1 MNFIDIEKVYVTGYV
16 RKDGRQVKG
25 YWRRKA
31 VVQRIFSQTERA
43 AAVPPDLF
51 ILI

>member
-1 MNFIDIEKVYVTGYV
+1 MNFIDIEKVYVTGYL
-16 RKDGRQVKG
+16 RKDGRRVKG

-31 VVQRIFSQTERA
+31 VVQRIFSQSAVE
-43 AAVPPDLF
+43 AVPPDLF